1 MKKKVASNKGNN
13 VSINNASKVINRR
26 EAISKLAAVSTGLGI
41 AVIAAGV
48 GGYLAGTQT
57 APVKTVERTVTAPVA
72 EKTVTVERT
81 IEKTVTATGTPVTT
95 SVTTSPA
102 MPVEELVLSKLK
114 ELEPKTPVT
123 LRCWALSDVPMDP
136 VIAAFNEVFP
146 NVKITK
152 TASDDEVALMSALRT
167 GAEVYDV
174 LRVQLYT
181 IPTLASLGLLE
192 DISQYIIPEL
202 VNGIPDWALAS
213 STGGLG
219 DIGKTWFAV
228 PQDVGPCLHAYRK
241 DIFSKFGLDPP
252 RTWEE
257 YAEAARKIHK
267 MDSNVYITAADT
279 TVFFGQIIT
288 SYMQQ
293 VDGGIARPVGK
304 GQFEIILDS
313 PQNRRVAE
321 YWGELIDEG
330 LLLLAAG
337 FSDEWIRAVKE
348 DKLASIPWGAAWVP
362 GFVLKGVFPEQAG
375 KWELV
380 DVPQWKDAKR
390 FVAYNCGGSALA
402 VTKTAIDVKAATLFA
417 QWITQ
422 ATKAVEL
429 SWQYPGIWPAN
440 VKRLRE
446 VKAFHEPWDYFG
458 GKSISGP
465 YIKAQESIAPENVVA
480 VYGQPFWQPYIG
492 LIPKYLGDAAAGK
505 FPWSELFTRLTDELI
520 RAVEDMGFEVKN
532 VDGKL
537 IASKVS

>member
-13 VSINNASKVINRR
+13 VSSNNASKVINRR

-57 APVKTVERTVTAPVA
+57 APVKTVERTVTAPA
-72 EKTVTVERT
+72 TEKTVTVERT

-267 MDSNVYITAADT
+267 TDSNVYITAADT

-293 VDGGIARPVGK
+293 VDGGIARPIGK

-348 DKLASIPWGAAWVP
+348 DKV
-362 GFVLKGVFPEQAG
+362 GFHSM
-375 KWELV
+375 
-380 DVPQWKDAKR
+380 
-390 FVAYNCGGSALA
+390 GSCM
-402 VTKTAIDVKAATLFA
+402 
-417 QWITQ
+417 
-422 ATKAVEL
+422 
-429 SWQYPGIWPAN
+429 
-440 VKRLRE
+440 
-446 VKAFHEPWDYFG
+446 
-458 GKSISGP
+458 GP
-465 YIKAQESIAPENVVA
+465 
-480 VYGQPFWQPYIG
+480 
-492 LIPKYLGDAAAGK
+492 
-505 FPWSELFTRLTDELI
+505 RI
-520 RAVEDMGFEVKN
+520 RA
-532 VDGKL
+532 
-537 IASKVS
+537 